1 MLEQI
6 AKTERNLPPQIWSPQ
21 ILNTILS
28 VQLFTSYKFIKMYM
42 HASMSQTSLKSAE
55 YIKKN
60 KYLWQYVEQQL
71 TWSYITFKV
80 HIQF

>member
-42 HASMSQTSLKSAE
+42 HASMSQTSLKSAQ
-55 YIKKN
+55 YIKKTTICRTAIDL
-60 KYLWQYVEQQL
+60 KLY
-71 TWSYITFKV
+71 YI
-80 HIQF
+80 

>member
-1 MLEQI
+1 
-6 AKTERNLPPQIWSPQ
+6 
-21 ILNTILS
+21 
-28 VQLFTSYKFIKMYM
+28 
-42 HASMSQTSLKSAE
+42 MSQTSLKSAE